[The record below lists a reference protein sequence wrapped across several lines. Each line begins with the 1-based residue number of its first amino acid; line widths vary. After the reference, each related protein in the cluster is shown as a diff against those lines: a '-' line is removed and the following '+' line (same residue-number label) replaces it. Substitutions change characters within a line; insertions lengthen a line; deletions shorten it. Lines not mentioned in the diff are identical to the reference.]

1 MKTRL
6 LLVDDHCIFRE
17 GLTSLIERRPD
28 MGVVGSAGNGRE
40 ALLLA
45 GKVLPDLVIID
56 VGMPEMNGIE
66 TVTCLRESF
75 PALRVL
81 ALSGHSE
88 HHLIVAMLRA
98 GALGYVL
105 KESSFSELVEAIHQV
120 EQGRVFISQTAS
132 GSLLLE
138 LLKASDSGSFPGK
151 SSAFSILT
159 SRQIEILQ
167 AITEGYSTKE
177 IALRLSISV
186 KTVETH
192 RQQLME
198 KLNIH
203 SIAELTKYAIR
214 EEITNA

>member
-1 MKTRL
+1 MKTRI
-6 LLVDDHCIFRE
+6 LLVDDHCMFRE
-17 GLTSLIERRPD
+17 GLASLINLQHD
-28 MGVVGSAGNGRE
+28 MESFGSVENGRE
-40 ALLLA
+40 ALRFVA
-45 GKVLPDLVIID
+45 ESPPDLVIID

-75 PALRVL
+75 PSLRML

-88 HHLIVAMLRA
+88 HHTIVSMFRA

-105 KESSFSELVEAIHQV
+105 KENSFSELVEAIHQV
-120 EQGRVFISQTAS
+120 LQGRIFISQKAS

-138 LLKASDSGSFPGK
+138 LLKASESGSFPGK
-151 SSAFSILT
+151 GSAFSILT